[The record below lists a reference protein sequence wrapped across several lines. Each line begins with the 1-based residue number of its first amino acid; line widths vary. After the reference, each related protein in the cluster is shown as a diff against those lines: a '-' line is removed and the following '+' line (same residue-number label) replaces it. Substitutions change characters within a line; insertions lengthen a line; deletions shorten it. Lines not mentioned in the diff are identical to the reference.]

1 MAEPTPRYTIYLL
14 TVWAGEGE
22 NANDPSSWRFRL
34 ENPRTKAAKGYVG
47 LTMLVQGLTET
58 IRQERADPLP
68 TQDHH
73 ESTAD

>member
-47 LTMLVQGLTET
+47 LPMLVQGLTDT
-58 IRQERADPLP
+58 ICQEKAAQRQN
-68 TQDHH
+68 QDDG